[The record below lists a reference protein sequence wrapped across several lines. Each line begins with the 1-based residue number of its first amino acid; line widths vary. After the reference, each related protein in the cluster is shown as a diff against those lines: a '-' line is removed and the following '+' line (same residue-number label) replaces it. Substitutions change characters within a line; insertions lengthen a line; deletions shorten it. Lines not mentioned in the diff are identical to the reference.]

1 MMESRASLFFSETL
15 RVVPAV
21 TNNGVECSIIG
32 DAVSASEVGRQRARV
47 RRFHTRPVG
56 DCVSPGQLQL
66 HHRASSRRKIRRED
80 AKRFLERHDRR
91 AHQKGKLRT
100 RDSQRQL
107 YADGPVSVRLSVCLS
122 LSIDSSSDG
131 RVCC

>member
-1 MMESRASLFFSETL
+1 MKGFFGNRFTPAKLYDGKSSVFVFFPETL

-107 YADGPVSVRLSVCLS
+107 
-122 LSIDSSSDG
+122 
-131 RVCC
+131 